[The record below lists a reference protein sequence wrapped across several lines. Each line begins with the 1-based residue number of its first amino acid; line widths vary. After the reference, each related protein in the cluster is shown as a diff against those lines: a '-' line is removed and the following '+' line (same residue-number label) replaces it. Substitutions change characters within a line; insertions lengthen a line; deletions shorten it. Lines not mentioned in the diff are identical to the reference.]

1 MSVLNPPVRTVLL
14 VKIYLEVTDASV
26 NPDILDE
33 TVKLVSFVLG
43 FEISLGPVTFILPS
57 SEFVKSFHYQNITFP
72 EKHFIAFCS
81 SLT

>member
-1 MSVLNPPVRTVLL
+1 MSVLNSLVRTVLL

-43 FEISLGPVTFILPS
+43 FEISLGTITFILPS
-57 SEFVKSFHYQNITFP
+57 SELV
-72 EKHFIAFCS
+72 
-81 SLT
+81 

>member
-1 MSVLNPPVRTVLL
+1 MSVLNSLVRTVLL

-43 FEISLGPVTFILPS
+43 FEISLGTVTFILPS
-57 SEFVKSFHYQNITFP
+57 SEFV
-72 EKHFIAFCS
+72 
-81 SLT
+81 

>member
-43 FEISLGPVTFILPS
+43 FEISLGTVTFILPS
-57 SEFVKSFHYQNITFP
+57 SQFV
-72 EKHFIAFCS
+72 
-81 SLT
+81 

>member
-1 MSVLNPPVRTVLL
+1 MSVLNSLVRTVLL

-43 FEISLGPVTFILPS
+43 FEISLGTVTS
-57 SEFVKSFHYQNITFP
+57 SCLHLNLFNHSITKISPFLKST
-72 EKHFIAFCS
+72 
-81 SLT
+81 SLYFAVR

>member
-1 MSVLNPPVRTVLL
+1 MSVLNALVRTVLL

-43 FEISLGPVTFILPS
+43 FEISLGTVTFILPS
-57 SEFVKSFHYQNITFP
+57 SEFV
-72 EKHFIAFCS
+72 
-81 SLT
+81 

>member
-1 MSVLNPPVRTVLL
+1 MSVLNSLVRTVLL

-43 FEISLGPVTFILPS
+43 FEISLGTITFILPS
-57 SEFVKSFHYQNITFP
+57 SEFV
-72 EKHFIAFCS
+72 
-81 SLT
+81 